1 MYTLSQINLNN
12 KDNDINQQKVLTES
26 KEENKNEQN
35 KLIV

>member
-1 MYTLSQINLNN
+1 MYTLSQVNLNN
-12 KDNDINQQKVLTES
+12 KDNDINQQKELTES